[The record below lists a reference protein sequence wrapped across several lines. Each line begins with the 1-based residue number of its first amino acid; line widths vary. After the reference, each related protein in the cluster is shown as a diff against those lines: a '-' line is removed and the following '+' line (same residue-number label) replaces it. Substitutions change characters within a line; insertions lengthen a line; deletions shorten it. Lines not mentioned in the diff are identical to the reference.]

1 MTEQFP
7 KVPPFYIPPP
17 KPPRKKAVDVRGM
30 LSIITML
37 VSLAALTLS
46 MGGAAKF
53 VIDVFDDGLKDSLD
67 GLLVKII
74 VLGIA
79 FFFGWVVGLVSIQ
92 AFGNL
97 IYSIIIQIYAVVCL
111 LAVSGLYLKVI
122 QKLYMQEYDG
132 LHFWAYLLML
142 LGGLFVLI
150 CLHLMVEDH
159 DLRPFAIPLLIIS
172 VIQLFVIIIRYV
184 FVANPNGW
192 MLFGDFSIFGVMIS
206 ISALMLAH
214 IGILSPLRDWVN
226 GLFIKK
232 DNSNHNNHH
241 GDDEEDE

>member
-1 MTEQFP
+1 MTKPPESFP
-7 KVPPFYIPPP
+7 KVPPFYTPPP
-17 KPPRKKAVDVRGM
+17 KPPRKKAVDMRGM

-37 VSLAALTLS
+37 VSLAALTLA
-46 MGGAAKF
+46 MLGAAKF
-53 VIDVFDDGLKDSLD
+53 IRDVFNDGLEDSLD
-67 GLLVKII
+67 GLMVKIF

-92 AFGNL
+92 IFGNL
-97 IYSIIIQIYAVVCL
+97 IYSMIIQIYAWACL
-111 LAVSGLYLKVI
+111 IAVSGLYLNI
-122 QKLYMQEYDG
+122 ISKLYLQKYDN

-159 DLRPFAIPLLIIS
+159 DLRPFAIPLLAIS
-172 VIQLFVIIIRYV
+172 VIQLFTIIIRYI

-192 MLFGDFSIFGVMIS
+192 MLLGDLTIFAVMIL

-214 IGILSPLRDWVN
+214 LGILSPLRDWVN
-226 GLFIKK
+226 GLFITKE
-232 DNSNHNNHH
+232 NS
-241 GDDEEDE
+241 DQTEEDEE